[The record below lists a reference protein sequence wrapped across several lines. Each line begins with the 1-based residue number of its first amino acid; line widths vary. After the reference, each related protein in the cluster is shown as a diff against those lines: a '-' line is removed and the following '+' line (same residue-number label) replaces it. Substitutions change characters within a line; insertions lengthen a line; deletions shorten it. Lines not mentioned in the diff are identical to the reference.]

1 MRKNECKKESRRMRM
16 GMQGAGYWQY
26 VSLHSFQIQSIIS
39 IINIILDDHS
49 TVHPPF
55 PPFIR
60 QRVLTLLPLV
70 RQTL

>member
-39 IINIILDDHS
+39 IINIMNLG
-49 TVHPPF
+49 
-55 PPFIR
+55 
-60 QRVLTLLPLV
+60 
-70 RQTL
+70 